1 MEATVPIESLCNEII
16 KRAIPVRIRAIEL
29 ILRSLNNTSATKQ
42 EAGYMMNDVFA
53 AWSSDQSP
61 EEMAAE
67 IRQARHFDR
76 QREEL

>member
-1 MEATVPIESLCNEII
+1 METTVPVESLCNEII

-42 EAGYMMNDVFA
+42 EAGYTMQDVFA
-53 AWSSDQSP
+53 AWTSDQSP

-67 IRQARHFDR
+67 IRQARHFDW